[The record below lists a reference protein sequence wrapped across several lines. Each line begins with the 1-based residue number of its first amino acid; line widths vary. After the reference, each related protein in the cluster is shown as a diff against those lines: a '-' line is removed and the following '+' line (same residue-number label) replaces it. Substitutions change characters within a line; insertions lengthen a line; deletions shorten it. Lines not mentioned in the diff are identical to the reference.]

1 MNKRLWV
8 LNPLLLSLTLPA
20 IAAEEENLIVSANR
34 SQRTVAEMAQTTGL
48 LKEARLNNRFRGKE
62 FKDVLAQLIP
72 ESMSVA
78 GAYKLRHEHAWSRHC
93 RAH

>member
-34 SQRTVAEMAQTTGL
+34 SQRTVAEMAQTTRVIEGSEIEQQVQGGKSSRMFL
-48 LKEARLNNRFRGKE
+48 L
-62 FKDVLAQLIP
+62 
-72 ESMSVA
+72 S
-78 GAYKLRHEHAWSRHC
+78 
-93 RAH
+93 

>member
-34 SQRTVAEMAQTTGL
+34 SQRTVAEMAQTTRVIEGS
-48 LKEARLNNRFRGKE
+48 EIEQQVQGKE

-72 ESMSVA
+72 
-78 GAYKLRHEHAWSRHC
+78 
-93 RAH
+93 